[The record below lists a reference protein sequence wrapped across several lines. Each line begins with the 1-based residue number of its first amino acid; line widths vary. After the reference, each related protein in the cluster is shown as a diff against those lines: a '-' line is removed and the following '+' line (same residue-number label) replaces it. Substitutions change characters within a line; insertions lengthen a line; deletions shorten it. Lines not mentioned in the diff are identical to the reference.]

1 MCVFLALQ
9 IGNFIVFT
17 PYFFLPVIKGTDC
30 DIAKSVHSGPLS
42 VRVVVIQEGGT
53 GHVCEA
59 NLISRTLRRMLCFN
73 SLC

>member
-9 IGNFIVFT
+9 VGNFLVFT
-17 PYFFLPVIKGTDC
+17 SYLFLPVINGMDC

-42 VRVVVIQEGGT
+42 VRAVVTQERGT
-53 GHVCEA
+53 GHMCEA
-59 NLISRTLRRMLCFN
+59 NLILHTLRRMLFFN